1 MIRPEYLK
9 TLFIPKET
17 KESQSTPDWSQSF
30 AILTAFDPGGKR
42 HDDAV
47 NQIANRKLR
56 TRLNQRRT
64 RNSPLLVKIDAVSE
78 DWSHTEKSF
87 AAWGLDHATAAK
99 IGRDF
104 GQDAYFWVENGT
116 VTVHSCTTTN
126 PPTFQILGR
135 WEDRIRTR
143 DDRPARNIYVI
154 QLDPSVLEKRAFKEK
169 NPNYQSGKD
178 CLYVGTSI
186 YPPEERY
193 AQHKSGEKASS
204 YVKNYGLRL
213 LPELY
218 QDQPFL
224 TANNYV
230 EEEKAY
236 AEALRRQG
244 HAVWQN

>member
-9 TLFIPKET
+9 TLFIPKEP
-17 KESQSTPDWSQSF
+17 KENQPLPDWSSPF

-56 TRLNQRRT
+56 TRLNQRRPH
-64 RNSPLLVKIDAVSE
+64 NSPPLVKIDAVSE
-78 DWSHTEKSF
+78 DWSHEEKSF

-116 VTVHSCTTTN
+116 VHVHSCHTQEKRKVGTWEGRLRTFGDK
-126 PPTFQILGR
+126 PT
-135 WEDRIRTR
+135 
-143 DDRPARNIYVI
+143 RNLYAI
-154 QLDPSVLEKRAFKEK
+154 QLDPLVRKASKAFRDK
-169 NPNYQSGKD
+169 NPNYKAD
-178 CLYVGTSI
+178 KHCLYIGTTVLT
-186 YPPEERY
+186 PKERF
-193 AQHKSGEKASS
+193 AQHKEGIRSNRFARR
-204 YVKNYGLRL
+204 YGLKL

-218 QDQPFL
+218 RDQPIL

-230 EEEKAY
+230 KEEKAY
-236 AEALRRQG
+236 AEALRMQG
-244 HAVWQN
+244 HAAWQN